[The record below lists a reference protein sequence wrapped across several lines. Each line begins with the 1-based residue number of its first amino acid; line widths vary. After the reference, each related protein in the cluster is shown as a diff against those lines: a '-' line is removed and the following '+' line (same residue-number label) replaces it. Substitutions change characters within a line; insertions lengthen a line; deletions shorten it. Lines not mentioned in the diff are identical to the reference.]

1 MKYLAYF
8 RPNRE
13 LSDLILRQN
22 NIILPGSGLHF
33 TLCVF
38 YMEPEQEKNLVGG
51 LSQIIFNPF
60 EIETQDF
67 DDFDNDSIVLKL
79 SRPDELLQL
88 HKKVVAV
95 VRTYANAGFDA
106 IAKRYYCKILFS
118 KKIRWDLERNT
129 RFLFWGIVSSVI
141 LSQPAGFK
149 LFHSENSSSELAFAR
164 GGSFQGKRKLTC
176 IIRNISKREILTGGN
191 LFYF

>member
-1 MKYLAYF
+1 MEELLEILQDEDHNVIYKKGKPHPYFYRRYLEFLRTGEYPYLDDTTKFAKSF
-8 RPNRE
+8 LPK
-13 LSDLILRQN
+13 LSE
-22 NIILPGSGLHF
+22 
-33 TLCVF
+33 T
-38 YMEPEQEKNLVGG
+38 QEKNLVGG

-106 IAKRYYCKILFS
+106 IAKQYFGDNYNPHLTIS
-118 KKIRWDLERNT
+118 K
-129 RFLFWGIVSSVI
+129 
-141 LSQPAGFK
+141 
-149 LFHSENSSSELAFAR
+149 SSSGFDRTSKGLIGRKDTIARYSLAKKLDGIWKEIQDFYS
-164 GGSFQGKRKLTC
+164 GG
-176 IIRNISKREILTGGN
+176 
-191 LFYF
+191 

>member
-106 IAKRYYCKILFS
+106 IAKQYFGDNYNPHLTIS
-118 KKIRWDLERNT
+118 K
-129 RFLFWGIVSSVI
+129 
-141 LSQPAGFK
+141 
-149 LFHSENSSSELAFAR
+149 SSSGFDRTSKGLIGRKDTIARYSLAKKLDGIWKEIQDFYS
-164 GGSFQGKRKLTC
+164 GG
-176 IIRNISKREILTGGN
+176 
-191 LFYF
+191 